1 MTLCHL
7 LSPFACHVAATD
19 DWFDN
24 NAQVLEFIACVQ
36 TSPISFVSAFN
47 KGNRRRLHAG
57 KEFTSSMGIFHRSFL
72 SRISCL
78 LIFLCSGCFIYVYF
92 VSNHE
97 LFGSRR
103 GTRYHLR

>member
-19 DWFDN
+19 NWFDN
-24 NAQVLEFIACVQ
+24 NAQVL
-36 TSPISFVSAFN
+36 
-47 KGNRRRLHAG
+47 
-57 KEFTSSMGIFHRSFL
+57 EFTSSMGIFHRSFL

>member
-36 TSPISFVSAFN
+36 TSPISFVSACN
-47 KGNRRRLHAG
+47 KGNRDVCTQARNLHQAW
-57 KEFTSSMGIFHRSFL
+57 EFFIVVFSVAFL
-72 SRISCL
+72 AC
-78 LIFLCSGCFIYVYF
+78 
-92 VSNHE
+92 
-97 LFGSRR
+97 
-103 GTRYHLR
+103 